1 MGRAA
6 KMLSRDGGSRNW
18 YHSPNDPERKCTE
31 VKKKK
36 TGISV
41 TVPDISVCLIK
52 YICETCPL
60 LLNNPQV
67 GESGEQIC

>member
-1 MGRAA
+1 
-6 KMLSRDGGSRNW
+6 MLSGDGGSRNW

-36 TGISV
+36 QKTPGISV

-52 YICETCPL
+52 YICKTHPL